1 MTAKTFLVGSNKAA
15 KALDSTLDERLILW
29 QDRLTRLFPA
39 TYTVIHVSQL
49 VGLFQ
54 FIISKNS
61 FAIKDVSTSHVKTG
75 MGGLYGNKV
84 NSPRL
89 IDISFLNSSLLS
101 LGGDCNQIPC

>member
-29 QDRLTRLFPA
+29 QDRLGKLFPA
-39 TYTVIHVSQL
+39 KYSVIHVSQL

-61 FAIKDVSTSHVKTG
+61 FGIKDVSTSHVKTG

-84 NSPRL
+84 
-89 IDISFLNSSLLS
+89 
-101 LGGDCNQIPC
+101 